1 LFEKFEG
8 FELFKKF
15 EGFELFEKFEG
26 FELFKKFEGFIKL
39 PVPERSRRG
48 IVNNFIGFQ
57 SAPKCQN
64 KNRSLVD
71 H

>member
-26 FELFKKFEGFIKL
+26 FIIL
-39 PVPERSRRG
+39 PVPERVEGVLLIISLVSNRP
-48 IVNNFIGFQ
+48 Q
-57 SAPKCQN
+57 SAKI
-64 KNRSLVD
+64 KIDRLLIIRSL
-71 H
+71 